1 MSPVTLP
8 SSRTLLLCACAERP
22 RPSYSF
28 FFFRFRCQPEMPPDA
43 GHGKRES
50 APATIPGCH
59 VWPVFQPSL
68 PCRCQSE
75 QWQARPFSDRCR
87 RRNTRDRKPCPH
99 DNDGHGTSVTA
110 AGKRGFPLSVAPP
123 FRFSCGALRH
133 FTYFPLFLSVSPSVC
148 QCPHAAIPDGI
159 SGHFRCRGKGKDG
172 IRNTNFLATISTLR
186 RLR

>member
-59 VWPVFQPSL
+59 VWPVFQPS
-68 PCRCQSE
+68 
-75 QWQARPFSDRCR
+75 
-87 RRNTRDRKPCPH
+87 CPAVANRSNGRQDH
-99 DNDGHGTSVTA
+99 FQTDA
-110 AGKRGFPLSVAPP
+110 AGGTPATASHARMTMTVAGLLSRRQESGAFPLSVAPP
-123 FRFSCGALRH
+123 FELPRGALRH
-133 FTYFPLFLSVSPSVC
+133 PLCFPLFLPASPASM
-148 QCPHAAIPDGI
+148 PIFP
-159 SGHFRCRGKGKDG
+159 CRH
-172 IRNTNFLATISTLR
+172 SR
-186 RLR
+186 RHQWVIFVAGAKVKTGLGTQIF

>member
-59 VWPVFQPSL
+59 VWPVFQPSC
-68 PCRCQSE
+68 PAVANRSNGRQDHF
-75 QWQARPFSDRCR
+75 QTDAAGGTPV
-87 RRNTRDRKPCPH
+87 DRKPCPH

-133 FTYFPLFLSVSPSVC
+133 FTYFPLSFPSLQVYANVPMPPFQTASVVIFVAGAKVKTGLGT
-148 QCPHAAIPDGI
+148 QI
-159 SGHFRCRGKGKDG
+159 F
-172 IRNTNFLATISTLR
+172 
-186 RLR
+186 